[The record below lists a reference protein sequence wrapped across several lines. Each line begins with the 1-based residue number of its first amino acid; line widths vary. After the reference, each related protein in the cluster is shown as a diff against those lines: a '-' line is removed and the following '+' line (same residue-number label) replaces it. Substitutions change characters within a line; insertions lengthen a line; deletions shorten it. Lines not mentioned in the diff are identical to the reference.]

1 MPKITLTISLP
12 KEIYHAIDRLSALQ
26 GSSKSSLV
34 VSVLEPALPTFQSMA
49 DLIEHLQNATPE
61 QRAKLHEKIL
71 KTEKDALEQLQK
83 LTDSTGELNDS
94 Y

>member
-34 VSVLEPALPTFQSMA
+34 VSVLEPALPTFQNMA

-61 QRAKLHEKIL
+61 QRAAMQEKIL
-71 KTEKDALEQLQK
+71 
-83 LTDSTGELNDS
+83 STGQEAENALTEINQAITPKE
-94 Y
+94 

>member
-26 GSSKSSLV
+26 GSSKSALV

-61 QRAKLHEKIL
+61 QRALIQDQIL
-71 KTEKDALEQLQK
+71 ATGQSAQNA
-83 LTDSTGELNDS
+83 LTDLNQAITPKE
-94 Y
+94 

>member
-1 MPKITLTISLP
+1 MPKITLTVSLP

-26 GSSKSSLV
+26 GSSKSALV

-61 QRAKLHEKIL
+61 QRAAMQEKIL
-71 KTEKDALEQLQK
+71 
-83 LTDSTGELNDS
+83 STGQEAENALTEINQS
-94 Y
+94 ISPKE